1 MAKEMES
8 VKDHDL
14 YYVKNASEITDEFS
28 LLRFMIL
35 YFKMYNNMNFHI
47 DLVADPENYMQTIQE
62 AISDCDHFMRRSKI
76 ALPFKSELTEEVR
89 TKEMDLLS
97 ATTELHGKLINLHLG
112 FSSLELIENRSDE
125 QSQKLGDIKQEASE
139 TFSILKSIGRSMI
152 EALNENF
159 KKQLFYEDGKEPVKP
174 QPTRRDRRKKKPTD
188 KT

>member
-47 DLVADPENYMQTIQE
+47 DLVADPKNYMLTIQE
-62 AISDCDHFMRRSKI
+62 AISDCDQFMRKSKI
-76 ALPFKSELTEEVR
+76 ALPFKSELTGEAKV
-89 TKEMDLLS
+89 KEMDLLS
-97 ATTELHGKLINLHLG
+97 ATTELHGKLTNLHMG

-125 QSQKLGDIKQEASE
+125 QSQKLNNIREEASE
-139 TFSILKSIGRSMI
+139 TFVILKSMGKSMM
-152 EALNENF
+152 EALNKHF
-159 KKQLFYEDGKEPVKP
+159 KKQLFFEDGNEPVKP
-174 QPTRRDRRKKKPTD
+174 QPTRRERRKKKPTD

>member
-1 MAKEMES
+1 MKS

-14 YYVKNASEITDEFS
+14 YYVKNASEITDEFG

-35 YFKMYNNMNFHI
+35 YFKLYNDMNFHI
-47 DLVADPENYMQTIQE
+47 DLVADPKNYMSTIQE
-62 AISDCDHFMRRSKI
+62 AINDCNQFMRRSKI

-97 ATTELHGKLINLHLG
+97 ATTELHGKLTNLHMG
-112 FSSLELIENRSDE
+112 YSSLELIENRSEE
-125 QSQKLGDIKQEASE
+125 QSEKLKNIRIEATE
-139 TFSILKSIGRSMI
+139 TFGILKSIGRSMM
-152 EALNENF
+152 EALNEHF

-174 QPTRRDRRKKKPTD
+174 QPTRRERRKKKPTD

>member
-1 MAKEMES
+1 MKS

-14 YYVKNASEITDEFS
+14 YYVKNASEITDEFG

-35 YFKMYNNMNFHI
+35 YFKLYNDMNFHI
-47 DLVADPENYMQTIQE
+47 DLVADPKNYMSTIQE
-62 AISDCDHFMRRSKI
+62 AISDCDTFMRRSKI

-97 ATTELHGKLINLHLG
+97 ATTELHGKLTNLHLG

-125 QSQKLGDIKQEASE
+125 QSQKLNNIREEASE
-139 TFSILKSIGRSMI
+139 TFSILKSIGRSMM
-152 EALNENF
+152 EALNEHF
-159 KKQLFYEDGKEPVKP
+159 KKQLFFEDGNEPVKP
-174 QPTRRDRRKKKPTD
+174 KPTRRERRKEKPTD